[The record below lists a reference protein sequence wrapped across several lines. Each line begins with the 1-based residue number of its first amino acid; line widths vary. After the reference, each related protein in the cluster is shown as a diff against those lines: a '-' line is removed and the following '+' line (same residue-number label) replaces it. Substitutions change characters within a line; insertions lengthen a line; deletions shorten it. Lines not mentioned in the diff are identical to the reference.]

1 MIKANDAFEFVVEDV
16 WGNRS
21 NPQEFIVAW
30 SSISFDFAKLDIC
43 EEESKDKNVQIKL
56 KRYGDIFQSV
66 TWFSTHSLTELV
78 TCSWK
83 GHLKK
88 QEVGKFEPKL
98 ENSQGDFI
106 LH

>member
-43 EEESKDKNVQIKL
+43 EEESKDKNVQLKL
-56 KRYGDIFQSV
+56 KRFGDIFQSV
-66 TWFSTHSLTELV
+66 RFSTHSLAPLTLQRHLV
-78 TCSWK
+78 KES
-83 GHLKK
+83 LKTN
-88 QEVGKFEPKL
+88 L
-98 ENSQGDFI
+98 SICDD
-106 LH
+106 

>member
-43 EEESKDKNVQIKL
+43 EEESKDKNVEVKL
-56 KRYGDIFQSV
+56 KRFGDIFQSV
-66 TWFSTHSLTELV
+66 RFSTRSLIGRHWLRATPSNE
-78 TCSWK
+78 
-83 GHLKK
+83 
-88 QEVGKFEPKL
+88 KFENHPKHL
-98 ENSQGDFI
+98 
-106 LH
+106 

>member
-43 EEESKDKNVQIKL
+43 EEESKDKNVQVKL
-56 KRYGDIFQSV
+56 KRFGDIFQSV
-66 TWFSTHSLTELV
+66 RFSTHSLAPLTLQRHLV
-78 TCSWK
+78 KES
-83 GHLKK
+83 LKTN
-88 QEVGKFEPKL
+88 L
-98 ENSQGDFI
+98 SICDD
-106 LH
+106 

>member
-43 EEESKDKNVQIKL
+43 EEESKDKNVQVKL

-66 TWFSTHSLTELV
+66 RFSTRSLIGRHE
-78 TCSWK
+78 SAA
-83 GHLKK
+83 
-88 QEVGKFEPKL
+88 
-98 ENSQGDFI
+98 
-106 LH
+106 

>member
-1 MIKANDAFEFVVEDV
+1 LIKANDAFEFVVEDV

-66 TWFSTHSLTELV
+66 RVSTRSLPLRV
-78 TCSWK
+78 
-83 GHLKK
+83 
-88 QEVGKFEPKL
+88 PKL
-98 ENSQGDFI
+98 EPI
-106 LH
+106 